1 MKLRI
6 LAIADEESKYYWD
19 FFEKSKLEGIDL
31 IISCGDLAPQYLSFL
46 ATYAK
51 VPVLYVHGNH
61 DGCYDDTPPDGCE
74 SIEDRIYEYRG
85 LRILGLGGS
94 MCYNFGAYQYTESQM
109 KRRIRKLALQLKLRK
124 GVDILVCHSPAFGIN
139 DGEDLP
145 HRGFACITELLIK
158 QKPKLFLHGHVH
170 LNYGRNMKRED
181 TYMDTRIINAYER
194 HVFEME
200 FTDVPEKKQLFGG
213 TK

>member
-1 MKLRI
+1 MRI
-6 LAIADEESKYYWD
+6 LAIADEESKALWD
-19 FFEKSKLEGIDL
+19 HYRPERLEGVDL
-31 IISCGDLAPQYLSFL
+31 IISCGDLSADYLEFL
-46 ATYAK
+46 VTMGNC
-51 VPVLYVHGNH
+51 PLLYVRGNH
-61 DGCYDDTPPDGCE
+61 DSQYEMHPPEGCIC
-74 SIEDRIYEYRG
+74 IEDRVFDFHG

>member
-6 LAIADEESKYYWD
+6 LTIADVESKYYWD

-61 DGCYDDTPPDGCE
+61 DGCYDETPPDGCE
-74 SIEDRIYEYRG
+74 CIDDMIYVYRG
-85 LRILGLGGS
+85 VRILGLGGS
-94 MCYNFGAYQYTESQM
+94 MCYNFSQYQFTESQM
-109 KRRIRKLALQLKLRK
+109 RRRIRKLFLKIRMKK
-124 GVDILVCHSPAFGIN
+124 GFDILVTHSPALGIN

-145 HRGFACITELLIK
+145 HRGFACLTELLIK
-158 QKPKLFLHGHVH
+158 NTPKLFLHGHVH
-170 LNYGRNMKRED
+170 LNYGRNFKRED
-181 TYMDTRIINAYER
+181 TYMDTRVINAYER
-194 HVFEME
+194 YVFEAE
-200 FTDVPEKKQLFGG
+200 FPDAEG
-213 TK
+213 

>member
-1 MKLRI
+1 MN
-6 LAIADEESKYYWD
+6 ENY
-19 FFEKSKLEGIDL
+19 FEKSMEQFTDAQKNMMENAGKLMAQFDFRKYME
-31 IISCGDLAPQYLSFL
+31 
-46 ATYAK
+46 
-51 VPVLYVHGNH
+51 
-61 DGCYDDTPPDGCE
+61 
-74 SIEDRIYEYRG
+74 
-85 LRILGLGGS
+85 
-94 MCYNFGAYQYTESQM
+94 QM
-109 KRRIRKLALQLKLRK
+109 VEMQDNIMK

-194 HVFEME
+194 YVFEME
-200 FTDVPEKKQLFGG
+200 FPDVPEKKQLFGG